1 MGGRM
6 LRAPTRGQPGLVA
19 AASRCHRPKAPN
31 KGQIHGAGAAPWA
44 GDTGALWS
52 LWHGEGPSVPVGTA
66 SARGC
71 CRGLPALISMERRFP
86 AKKPEKRLGLL
97 QSSPKESRSPPSRA
111 LCDMGVLSNPASF
124 PAGVLHGNPVSC
136 NPFWVSDG
144 GTQRKGAV
152 LQLCCPFL
160 PRLIQILG

>member
-97 QSSPKESRSPPSRA
+97 QSSPKESRSPPRRA
-111 LCDMGVLSNPASF
+111 GAPQAEPSVTWEFSLILPLS
-124 PAGVLHGNPVSC
+124 
-136 NPFWVSDG
+136 
-144 GTQRKGAV
+144 
-152 LQLCCPFL
+152 LQVFYMEIRFL
-160 PRLIQILG
+160 ATHFG